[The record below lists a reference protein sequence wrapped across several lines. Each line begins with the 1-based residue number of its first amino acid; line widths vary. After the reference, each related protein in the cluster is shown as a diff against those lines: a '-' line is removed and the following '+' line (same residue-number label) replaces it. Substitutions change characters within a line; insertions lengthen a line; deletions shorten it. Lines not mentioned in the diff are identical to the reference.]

1 MPVQSHSPSTLTNQ
15 STNQPVSQASKQ
27 ASKQTSSIHRQL
39 VASLPTP
46 HFTGERRRV
55 QSDLRRTKS
64 NPTPCSKQSIHKQ
77 LYLYPS
83 SCTSSV
89 VVVVAAARPI
99 FPMSSAVFMFSIWI
113 STSLPTPCIPCVSSA
128 FPPPSMAVQK
138 LPIRRPSCKS
148 DKSVCEG
155 EVKTKVVCTASCV
168 FLPLQEEQIE
178 TGYKG
183 KVKEK
188 KEKV

>member
-15 STNQPVSQASKQ
+15 STNQPVKQASKQ
-27 ASKQTSSIHRQL
+27 APFT
-39 VASLPTP
+39 ANSLPP
-46 HFTGERRRV
+46 FQHLISQAKDGVSKAISGEQKAIPPLV
-55 QSDLRRTKS
+55 QNKVF
-64 NPTPCSKQSIHKQ
+64 HKQ

-113 STSLPTPCIPCVSSA
+113 STSLPAPCIPCVSSA

-148 DKSVCEG
+148 DKSV
-155 EVKTKVVCTASCV
+155 
-168 FLPLQEEQIE
+168 
-178 TGYKG
+178 
-183 KVKEK
+183 
-188 KEKV
+188 